1 MLFGNF
7 RFATIAKSILNP
19 QALYVRN
26 GVGASLFTN
35 LIHLIEKM
43 RPMLHGSTKAS
54 LKLRMETL
62 YRRASFFNQGRMP
75 FRLTATNHRDSPM
88 WLNILE
94 SLEFKTGIV
103 PAPSSWQPLATAI
116 TTFCCII
123 ARKTRSEEARAPAVF
138 ILSMYSLSSC
148 KSTTIIFCLPISARL
163 SKIFRIFANSNN
175 TSEI

>member
-7 RFATIAKSILNP
+7 RFAIIAKSIPNP

-62 YRRASFFNQGRMP
+62 YRRTPFLIKGRMLLQEP
-75 FRLTATNHRDSPM
+75 
-88 WLNILE
+88 LN
-94 SLEFKTGIV
+94 
-103 PAPSSWQPLATAI
+103 P
-116 TTFCCII
+116 CI
-123 ARKTRSEEARAPAVF
+123 
-138 ILSMYSLSSC
+138 
-148 KSTTIIFCLPISARL
+148 
-163 SKIFRIFANSNN
+163 
-175 TSEI
+175 